1 MNKKA
6 ILEGIL
12 FIVGD
17 EGTTIDKIKDILNIN
32 EKEVKDLLMELK
44 KDYDKEDRGLR
55 ISYLGNAFKLTTK
68 EEHKEYY
75 EKEQLIYQMQL

>member
-17 EGTTIDKIKDILNIN
+17 EGTTIDKIKDILNGKLKPL
-32 EKEVKDLLMELK
+32 KEEGYREAKK
-44 KDYDKEDRGLR
+44 KDVKLVGIELVELYKKVLDK
-55 ISYLGNAFKLTTK
+55 
-68 EEHKEYY
+68 
-75 EKEQLIYQMQL
+75 